1 MKKLLLFP
9 LFFFL
14 LLTFFAYKNVS
25 FAQGTTPAPSEA
37 PTAPSYTIND
47 LPVNDNPELLY
58 DLYKHPETR
67 IDGNTR
73 SVWIKFTNLQPNK
86 AYYVCPDQ
94 DLKNCALPY
103 KKLDKF
109 TSGPDGTITMN
120 VCGDGNDLIKGV
132 QVQGI
137 HLPDRVGGQIN
148 EKCKDSRDFFSEGHT
163 YRASLYTNSVAA
175 GDTSGNLGDRVVNS
189 SVSLSPIIS
198 AQFFVAHS
206 YPLVKLNAANPYTDP
221 IEVKLW
227 GRRPGGDNKNNY
239 QVIIEG
245 IDNKYKK
252 EHCYTIP
259 EKDWWTQNL
268 TVGINTQFDELK
280 NTVIPEFILNGTGFS
295 IPTPRAD
302 MYAAINTY
310 GRGTADESHG
320 PLGKGTYILKV
331 NERVSDNR
339 PLGIGNNCEG
349 GNTYMHVF
357 FQIQSKG
364 GIKILKVE
372 YDPNDSDTTK
382 IEKEAPA
389 PPPPCADG
397 ELDPDTKT
405 CKAFNVALLGKIQL
419 EPLPF
424 IKSLYTLVLSIAG
437 LAAVVIIIRAGY
449 KLMYSRGDKEMITD
463 ARSQITSAIIGLLFI
478 IFAYVILSIIGVDI
492 LKIPGFSN

>member
-1 MKKLLLFP
+1 
-9 LFFFL
+9 
-14 LLTFFAYKNVS
+14 
-25 FAQGTTPAPSEA
+25 
-37 PTAPSYTIND
+37 
-47 LPVNDNPELLY
+47 
-58 DLYKHPETR
+58 
-67 IDGNTR
+67 
-73 SVWIKFTNLQPNK
+73 
-86 AYYVCPDQ
+86 
-94 DLKNCALPY
+94 
-103 KKLDKF
+103 
-109 TSGPDGTITMN
+109 
-120 VCGDGNDLIKGV
+120 
-132 QVQGI
+132 
-137 HLPDRVGGQIN
+137 
-148 EKCKDSRDFFSEGHT
+148 
-163 YRASLYTNSVAA
+163 
-175 GDTSGNLGDRVVNS
+175 
-189 SVSLSPIIS
+189 
-198 AQFFVAHS
+198 
-206 YPLVKLNAANPYTDP
+206 
-221 IEVKLW
+221 
-227 GRRPGGDNKNNY
+227 
-239 QVIIEG
+239 
-245 IDNKYKK
+245 
-252 EHCYTIP
+252 
-259 EKDWWTQNL
+259 
-268 TVGINTQFDELK
+268 
-280 NTVIPEFILNGTGFS
+280 
-295 IPTPRAD
+295 

-492 LKIPGFSN
+492 LKIPGFGY